1 MNRVRSLPVLR
12 PAVLLLLI
20 GIASLSVDG
29 VARSDSPRLGP
40 NPVVPTANA
49 GGPYDIDEG
58 SQLIFSGEASDPE
71 DNALTYEWDFD
82 FDGSFA
88 VSSSGIDLKTPSH
101 TYADNGTFTV
111 ALRVI
116 DTTQDETSSVS
127 TATVN
132 VANVPPS
139 ADANGPYT
147 VDEGTALTFS
157 GSATDPGSQ
166 DTLTYEWDYDY
177 DYDGSNFTVDASSED
192 LTSPSET
199 YANDGERTVA
209 LRVRD
214 GDGGVSAV
222 QTATVTVSN
231 VPPTANPGSP
241 YTADEGSAVTFN
253 GSAIDPGNDTLTY
266 EWDFVYDGTFDPTLT
281 GDGLIAPEHTYTDD
295 GTFQVA
301 LRIRDDDS
309 VSGIETASV
318 TVSNVDSLVTRP
330 V

>member
-20 GIASLSVDG
+20 GIASLSVTG
-29 VARSDSPRLGP
+29 VARGDSPRLGP
-40 NPVVPTANA
+40 NPVAPTANA
-49 GGPYDIDEG
+49 GGPYNIDEG

-71 DNALTYEWDFD
+71 DSSSALTYAWDFT
-82 FDGSFA
+82 FEGSFTTDA
-88 VSSSGIDLKTPSH
+88 SGTDLKTPSH

-111 ALRVI
+111 ALRVT
-116 DTTQDETSSVS
+116 DTDGELSSVS
-127 TATVN
+127 QATVN

-177 DYDGSNFTVDASSED
+177 DGSNFTVDASGED

-231 VPPTANPGSP
+231 VPPTANPGSS

-253 GSAIDPGNDTLTY
+253 GSAIDPGNDTHTY
-266 EWDFVYDGTFDPTLT
+266 EWDFT
-281 GDGLIAPEHTYTDD
+281 
-295 GTFQVA
+295 
-301 LRIRDDDS
+301 
-309 VSGIETASV
+309 
-318 TVSNVDSLVTRP
+318 
-330 V
+330 